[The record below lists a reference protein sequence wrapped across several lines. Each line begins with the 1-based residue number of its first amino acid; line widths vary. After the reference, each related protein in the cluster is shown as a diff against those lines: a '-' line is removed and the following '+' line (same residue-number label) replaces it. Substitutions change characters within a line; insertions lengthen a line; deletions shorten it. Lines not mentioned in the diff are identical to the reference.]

1 MAEYTKQ
8 LPLITSSDKP
18 FWEAARR
25 HELAAYQC
33 SNCGTFYSQVTDCV
47 ACDSPKMTW
56 VKVSGKGQ
64 VFTFC
69 IFQQLYH
76 PAWKVDLPYNVA
88 WIKLDEGPI
97 VIGNIVGCKN
107 EDIQI
112 EMPVE
117 VVFEDITPE
126 VTLPKFRP
134 TQL

>member
-8 LPLITSSDKP
+8 LPLVTTSDKP

-25 HELAAYQC
+25 HELTAYKC
-33 SNCGTFYSQVTDCV
+33 ANCGTYYSQVTDCV
-47 ACDSPKMTW
+47 ACYSPRMAW

-69 IFQQLYH
+69 IYRQLYH
-76 PAWKVDLPYNVA
+76 PAWKGDLPYNVA

-97 VIGNIVGCKN
+97 VIGNIIGCKN
-107 EDIQI
+107 EEIRI